1 MNLKHS
7 AHDTIGRRPVM
18 VFAGSFW
25 TGSSESGLSAG
36 FRDLGWA
43 VQEVDQRD
51 FGVRPSG
58 DLLFRVA
65 ARVSRRRSAEA
76 YRRKLLE
83 ECRALK
89 PDIFLTVKG
98 QDISADLLL
107 RIKEIGA
114 QTVMYYPDVDFNHA
128 GVSVDSFREF
138 DLFISTK
145 SFQIGHLEKL
155 LGRDRVAHVPHGY
168 CPSVHR
174 PFNRVM
180 TESSFTTDILH
191 AGNHSAYKQ
200 KWLESA
206 TSAVPEAA
214 FRLVGN
220 RWREHAGH
228 GPLAN
233 CDMPGARMGVG
244 YAQAIQTARVNVA
257 VHMGA
262 TSSGWQDWVSTRTFE
277 IPACGGFMLH
287 IDNDEVREYFKPG
300 EEIDVF
306 SSPEELADKIRFYL
320 PRPELRTTMVDRAL
334 ARCCPTYSYNARAR
348 QVAELIQHHTEG
360 AVA

>member
-1 MNLKHS
+1 
-7 AHDTIGRRPVM
+7 M
-18 VFAGSFW
+18 VFAGAFW

-58 DLLFRVA
+58 DLLFRAA
-65 ARVSRRRSAEA
+65 ARLSRQRAATA
-76 YRRKLLE
+76 YRRNLLD

-89 PDIFLTVKG
+89 PDIFFTVKG
-98 QDISADLLL
+98 QDISADLLR
-107 RIKEIGA
+107 RIKETGA
-114 QTVMYYPDVDFNHA
+114 RAVMYYPDVDFNHA
-128 GVSVDSFREF
+128 GVLCDSFQEF
-138 DLFISTK
+138 DLVVSTK
-145 SFQIGHLEKL
+145 SFHINYLEKL

-174 PFNRVM
+174 PFNRVI

-191 AGNHSAYKQ
+191 AGNHSPYKQ

-206 TSAVPEAA
+206 ASVIPDAS

-220 RWREHAGH
+220 RWREHVGH
-228 GPLAN
+228 GQLAHS
-233 CDMPGARMGVG
+233 DMPGARMGVG

-262 TSSGWQDWVSTRTFE
+262 TSSGWQDLVSTRTFE

-287 IDNDEVREYFKPG
+287 IDNNEVREYFKPG

-320 PRPELRTTMVDRAL
+320 PRPELRTRMVDRAL

-348 QVAELIQHHTEG
+348 QVAELIARHTG
-360 AVA
+360 AAVG